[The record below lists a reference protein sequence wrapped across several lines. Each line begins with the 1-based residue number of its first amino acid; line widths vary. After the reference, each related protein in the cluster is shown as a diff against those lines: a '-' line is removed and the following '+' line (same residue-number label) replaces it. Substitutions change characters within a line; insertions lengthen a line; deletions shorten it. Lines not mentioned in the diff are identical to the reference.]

1 MYKVLVADD
10 EHNIRNILDFSLHA
24 EGFLVVSALNGEDA
38 FKLAVESK
46 PDLVI
51 LDVMM
56 PGQGGVETCR
66 ALKND
71 QRTDR
76 HPGRPVDRL
85 DRPQGQASRRRGRG
99 ERLHHQTLQSS
110 EGHRGRPGSARR
122 NQRLT
127 WDAPGRI
134 GGWSWT
140 RRSDGGRI
148 HPLRSFEP

>member
-66 ALKND
+66 ALKDD
-71 QRTDR
+71 QRTAAIPVILLTALTGRDDR
-76 HPGRPVDRL
+76 KAGTEAGADAYITKPFSPQKVIETVL
-85 DRPQGQASRRRGRG
+85 DLLGV
-99 ERLHHQTLQSS
+99 T
-110 EGHRGRPGSARR
+110 
-122 NQRLT
+122 
-127 WDAPGRI
+127 
-134 GGWSWT
+134 
-140 RRSDGGRI
+140 SD
-148 HPLRSFEP
+148 